1 MGKTQALAQANWF
14 DIGWIVLT
22 ASAGIV
28 ALAGGLQNWFILK
41 THWAERWVLLVS
53 GVALTY
59 PSALGDLIGFAGLAL
74 VVSTQWIRQ
83 RRRVGATLT
92 GS

>member
-1 MGKTQALAQANWF
+1 VF
-14 DIGWIVLT
+14 T

-41 THWAERWVLLVS
+41 TNFVERWVLVAS

-59 PSALGDLIGFAGLAL
+59 PSTVGDVAGFAGLAL
-74 VVSTQWIRQ
+74 VILTQWLRQ
-83 RRRVGATLT
+83 KKLNSSEGI
-92 GS
+92 